1 MESIESLRR
10 KIVTA
15 GELGSVVRTMK
26 ALAAVSIHQYQKA
39 VEALTEY
46 NHTIEKGLQIALRG
60 NSEWAVNARPA
71 PRNRLIAVV
80 LGSDQGM
87 CGQFNELIGEYA
99 RKSLEKRN
107 GSAGH
112 HVLLVVGSRI
122 EGLLSDLGLNVRE
135 MFPVPN
141 GVTGIIALV
150 QDLLIKIEEA
160 RSLLDLDQVI
170 VFYNKQVTNTKFTPC
185 QKQLLPVD
193 LEWLNRLK
201 KREWPCRSIPTYTME
216 WDRVFSAL
224 IWQYLFVSIYRAVAE
239 SMASENAGRLASME
253 RAEKNIQER
262 IEELNL
268 KYNQCR
274 QLSITEEL
282 LDIVAGYEAITSKS
296 KKSNECLL

>member
-1 MESIESLRR
+1 
-10 KIVTA
+10 
-15 GELGSVVRTMK
+15 MK
-26 ALAAVSIHQYQKA
+26 ARL
-39 VEALTEY
+39 
-46 NHTIEKGLQIALRG
+46 
-60 NSEWAVNARPA
+60 A

-107 GSAGH
+107 GSKVH
-112 HVLLVVGSRI
+112 HEVLVVGGRI
-122 EGLLSDLGLNVRE
+122 GGLLSDMGMNVRE

-141 GVTGIIALV
+141 GVAGIIALV
-150 QDLLIKIEEA
+150 QDLLIKIEEV
-160 RSLLDLDQVI
+160 RSLLDLDQVMI
-170 VFYNKQVTNTKFTPC
+170 FYNKQVSNTRFTPS
-185 QKQLLPVD
+185 QEQLFPVD
-193 LEWLNRLK
+193 LEWLSRLK
-201 KREWPCRSIPTYTME
+201 EREWPYRSIPTYTME

-224 IWQYLFVSIYRAVAE
+224 IRQHLFVSIYRAVAE

-296 KKSNECLL
+296 KRSNFIKIQD

>member
-26 ALAAVSIHQYQKA
+26 TLAAVSIHQYQKA

-46 NHTIEKGLQIALRG
+46 NHTIETGLQIALRG

-71 PRNRLIAVV
+71 PRNRLITVV

-107 GSAGH
+107 GSEDH
-112 HVLLVVGSRI
+112 HVMLVVGSRI
-122 EGLLSDLGLNVRE
+122 AGLLSDMGMNVRE

-160 RSLLDLDQVI
+160 RSLLDLDQVV
-170 VFYNKQVTNTKFTPC
+170 VFYNKQVANTKFTPSE
-185 QKQLLPVD
+185 KQLLPID

-239 SMASENAGRLASME
+239 SMASENSGRLASME

-282 LDIVAGYEAITSKS
+282 LDIVAGYEAISSMPRKRDQ
-296 KKSNECLL
+296 

>member
-46 NHTIEKGLQIALRG
+46 NHTIETGLQIALRG
-60 NSEWAVNARPA
+60 NSEWAVKARPA

-107 GSAGH
+107 GSEDH
-112 HVLLVVGSRI
+112 HEMLVVGGRI
-122 EGLLSDLGLNVRE
+122 AGLLSDMGMNVRE

-170 VFYNKQVTNTKFTPC
+170 VFYNKQVSNTKFTPSEE
-185 QKQLLPVD
+185 QLLPVD

-201 KREWPCRSIPTYTME
+201 KREWPSRSIPTYTME

-224 IWQYLFVSIYRAVAE
+224 ILQYLF
-239 SMASENAGRLASME
+239 
-253 RAEKNIQER
+253 
-262 IEELNL
+262 
-268 KYNQCR
+268 
-274 QLSITEEL
+274 
-282 LDIVAGYEAITSKS
+282 
-296 KKSNECLL
+296 

>member
-1 MESIESLRR
+1 M
-10 KIVTA
+10 
-15 GELGSVVRTMK
+15 
-26 ALAAVSIHQYQKA
+26 
-39 VEALTEY
+39 
-46 NHTIEKGLQIALRG
+46 
-60 NSEWAVNARPA
+60 NARPA

-107 GSAGH
+107 GSEDH
-112 HVLLVVGSRI
+112 HVMLVVGSRI
-122 EGLLSDLGLNVRE
+122 AGLLSDMGMNVRE

-150 QDLLIKIEEA
+150 QDLLIEIEEA
-160 RSLLDLDQVI
+160 RSLLDLDQVV
-170 VFYNKQVTNTKFTPC
+170 VFYNKQVTNTKFTPTE
-185 QKQLLPVD
+185 KQLLPVD

-282 LDIVAGYEAITSKS
+282 LDIVSGYEAIKS
-296 KKSNECLL
+296 QTKYY

>member
-46 NHTIEKGLQIALRG
+46 NHTIETGLQIALRG

-107 GSAGH
+107 GSEDH
-112 HVLLVVGSRI
+112 HVMLVVGSRI
-122 EGLLSDLGLNVRE
+122 AGLLSDMGMNVRE

-160 RSLLDLDQVI
+160 RSLLDLDQVV
-170 VFYNKQVTNTKFTPC
+170 VFYNKQVANTKFTPSE
-185 QKQLLPVD
+185 KQLLPID

-239 SMASENAGRLASME
+239 SMASENSGRLASME

-282 LDIVAGYEAITSKS
+282 LDIVACYEAISSMPRKRDQ
-296 KKSNECLL
+296 

>member
-26 ALAAVSIHQYQKA
+26 TLAAVSIHQYQKA

-46 NHTIEKGLQIALRG
+46 NHTIETGLQIALRG

-107 GSAGH
+107 GSEDH
-112 HVLLVVGSRI
+112 HVMLVVGSRI
-122 EGLLSDLGLNVRE
+122 AGLLSDMGMNVRE

-160 RSLLDLDQVI
+160 RSLLDLDQVV
-170 VFYNKQVTNTKFTPC
+170 VFYNKQVANTKFTPSE
-185 QKQLLPVD
+185 KQLLPID

-201 KREWPCRSIPTYTME
+201 KREWSCRSIPTYTME

-239 SMASENAGRLASME
+239 SMASENSGRLASME

-282 LDIVAGYEAITSKS
+282 LDIVAGYEAISSMPRKRDQ
-296 KKSNECLL
+296 

>member
-46 NHTIEKGLQIALRG
+46 NHTIETGLQIALRG

-107 GSAGH
+107 GSEDH
-112 HVLLVVGSRI
+112 HVMLVVGSRI
-122 EGLLSDLGLNVRE
+122 AGLLSDMGMNVRE

-150 QDLLIKIEEA
+150 QDLLIEIEEA
-160 RSLLDLDQVI
+160 RSLLDLDQVV
-170 VFYNKQVTNTKFTPC
+170 VFYNKQVTNTKFTPTE
-185 QKQLLPVD
+185 KQLLPVD

-282 LDIVAGYEAITSKS
+282 LDIVAGYEALTS
-296 KKSNECLL
+296 

>member
-26 ALAAVSIHQYQKA
+26 TLAAVSIHQYQKA

-46 NHTIEKGLQIALRG
+46 NHTIETGLQIALRG

-107 GSAGH
+107 GSEDH
-112 HVLLVVGSRI
+112 HVILVVGSRI
-122 EGLLSDLGLNVRE
+122 AALLSDMGMNVRE

-160 RSLLDLDQVI
+160 RSLLDLDQVL
-170 VFYNKQVTNTKFTPC
+170 VFYNKQVTNTKFTPSEE
-185 QKQLLPVD
+185 QLLPVD

-262 IEELNL
+262 IEELHL

-282 LDIVAGYEAITSKS
+282 LDIVAGYEAITSTPRKRDQ
-296 KKSNECLL
+296 

>member
-1 MESIESLRR
+1 M
-10 KIVTA
+10 
-15 GELGSVVRTMK
+15 
-26 ALAAVSIHQYQKA
+26 
-39 VEALTEY
+39 
-46 NHTIEKGLQIALRG
+46 
-60 NSEWAVNARPA
+60 
-71 PRNRLIAVV
+71 
-80 LGSDQGM
+80 
-87 CGQFNELIGEYA
+87 
-99 RKSLEKRN
+99 
-107 GSAGH
+107 
-112 HVLLVVGSRI
+112 LVVGGRI
-122 EGLLSDLGLNVRE
+122 AGLLSDMGMNVRE

-170 VFYNKQVTNTKFTPC
+170 VFYNKQVSNTKFTPSEE
-185 QKQLLPVD
+185 QLLPVD

-282 LDIVAGYEAITSKS
+282 LDIVAGYEALTS
-296 KKSNECLL
+296 

>member
-46 NHTIEKGLQIALRG
+46 NHTIETGLQIALRG
-60 NSEWAVNARPA
+60 NSEWAVKARPA

-107 GSAGH
+107 GSEDH
-112 HVLLVVGSRI
+112 HEMLVVGGRI
-122 EGLLSDLGLNVRE
+122 AGLLSDMGMNVRE

-170 VFYNKQVTNTKFTPC
+170 VFYNKQVSNTKFTPSEE
-185 QKQLLPVD
+185 QLLPVD

-201 KREWPCRSIPTYTME
+201 KREWPSRSIPTYTME

-224 IWQYLFVSIYRAVAE
+224 ILQYLFVSIYRAVAE

-262 IEELNL
+262 IEELIL

-282 LDIVAGYEAITSKS
+282 LDIVAGYEALTS
-296 KKSNECLL
+296 

>member
-46 NHTIEKGLQIALRG
+46 NHTIETGLQIALRG
-60 NSEWAVNARPA
+60 NSEWAVKARPA

-107 GSAGH
+107 GSEDH
-112 HVLLVVGSRI
+112 HEMLVVGGRI
-122 EGLLSDLGLNVRE
+122 AGLLSDMGMNVRE

-170 VFYNKQVTNTKFTPC
+170 VFYNKQVSNTKFTPSEE
-185 QKQLLPVD
+185 QLLPVD

-296 KKSNECLL
+296 NIKN

>member
-1 MESIESLRR
+1 MENIESLRR

-46 NHTIEKGLQIALRG
+46 NHTIETGLQIALRG
-60 NSEWAVNARPA
+60 NSEWAVKARPA

-107 GSAGH
+107 GSEDH
-112 HVLLVVGSRI
+112 HEMLVVGGRI
-122 EGLLSDLGLNVRE
+122 AGLLSDMGMNVRE

-170 VFYNKQVTNTKFTPC
+170 VFYNKQVSNTKFTPSEE
-185 QKQLLPVD
+185 QLLPVD

-282 LDIVAGYEAITSKS
+282 LDIVAGYEALTS
-296 KKSNECLL
+296 

>member
-26 ALAAVSIHQYQKA
+26 TLAAVSIHQYQKA

-46 NHTIEKGLQIALRG
+46 NHTIETGLQIALRG

-71 PRNRLIAVV
+71 PRNRLITVV

-107 GSAGH
+107 GSEDH
-112 HVLLVVGSRI
+112 HVMLVVGSRI
-122 EGLLSDLGLNVRE
+122 AGLLSDMGMNVRE

-160 RSLLDLDQVI
+160 RSLLDLDQVV
-170 VFYNKQVTNTKFTPC
+170 VFYNKQVANTKFTPSE
-185 QKQLLPVD
+185 KQLLPID

-201 KREWPCRSIPTYTME
+201 KREWSCRSIPTYTME

-239 SMASENAGRLASME
+239 SMASENSGRLASME

-282 LDIVAGYEAITSKS
+282 LDIVAGYEAISSMPRKRDQ
-296 KKSNECLL
+296 

>member
-46 NHTIEKGLQIALRG
+46 NHTIETGLQIALRG
-60 NSEWAVNARPA
+60 NSERAVKAKPA

-107 GSAGH
+107 GSEDH
-112 HVLLVVGSRI
+112 HVMLVVGSRI
-122 EGLLSDLGLNVRE
+122 AGLLSDMGMNVRE

-160 RSLLDLDQVI
+160 RSLLDLDQVV
-170 VFYNKQVTNTKFTPC
+170 VFYNKQVTNTKFTPSE
-185 QKQLLPVD
+185 KQLLPVD
-193 LEWLNRLK
+193 LEWLNKLK
-201 KREWPCRSIPTYTME
+201 KRKWPCRSIPTYTME

>member
-46 NHTIEKGLQIALRG
+46 NHTIETGLQIALRG
-60 NSEWAVNARPA
+60 NSELAVNARPA

-107 GSAGH
+107 GSEDH
-112 HVLLVVGSRI
+112 HVMLVVGSRI
-122 EGLLSDLGLNVRE
+122 AGLLSDMGMNVRE

-160 RSLLDLDQVI
+160 RSLLDLDQVL
-170 VFYNKQVTNTKFTPC
+170 VFYNKQVTNTKFTPSEE
-185 QKQLLPVD
+185 QLLPVD

-282 LDIVAGYEAITSKS
+282 LDIVAGYEAITSTPRKRDQ
-296 KKSNECLL
+296 

>member
-46 NHTIEKGLQIALRG
+46 NHTIETGLQIALRG

-71 PRNRLIAVV
+71 PRNRLITVV

-107 GSAGH
+107 GSEDH
-112 HVLLVVGSRI
+112 HVMLVVGSRI
-122 EGLLSDLGLNVRE
+122 AGLLSDMGMNVRE

-160 RSLLDLDQVI
+160 RSLLDLDQVV
-170 VFYNKQVTNTKFTPC
+170 VFYNKQVANTKFTPSE
-185 QKQLLPVD
+185 KQLLPID

-239 SMASENAGRLASME
+239 SMASENSGRLASME

-282 LDIVAGYEAITSKS
+282 LDIVAGYEAISSMPRKRDQ
-296 KKSNECLL
+296 

>member
-46 NHTIEKGLQIALRG
+46 NHTIETGLQIALRG

-87 CGQFNELIGEYA
+87 CGQFNELIGEYV

-107 GSAGH
+107 GSEDH
-112 HVLLVVGSRI
+112 HVMLVVGSRI
-122 EGLLSDLGLNVRE
+122 AGLFSDTGMNVRE

-160 RSLLDLDQVI
+160 RSLLDLDQVV
-170 VFYNKQVTNTKFTPC
+170 VFYNKQVTNTKFTPSE
-185 QKQLLPVD
+185 KQLLPID
-193 LEWLNRLK
+193 LQWLNRLK

-282 LDIVAGYEAITSKS
+282 LDIVSGYEAIKS
-296 KKSNECLL
+296 QTKYY

>member
-46 NHTIEKGLQIALRG
+46 NHTIETGLQIALRG
-60 NSEWAVNARPA
+60 NSEWAVKARPA

-107 GSAGH
+107 GSEDH
-112 HVLLVVGSRI
+112 HEMLVVGGRI
-122 EGLLSDLGLNVRE
+122 AGLLSDMGMNVRE

-160 RSLLDLDQVI
+160 RSLFDLDQVI
-170 VFYNKQVTNTKFTPC
+170 VFYNKQVSNTKFTPSEE
-185 QKQLLPVD
+185 QLLPVD

-253 RAEKNIQER
+253 RTEKNIQER

-282 LDIVAGYEAITSKS
+282 LDIVSGYEAIKS
-296 KKSNECLL
+296 QTKYY

>member
-46 NHTIEKGLQIALRG
+46 NHTIETGLQIALRG

-107 GSAGH
+107 GPEDH
-112 HVLLVVGSRI
+112 HVMLVVGSRTA
-122 EGLLSDLGLNVRE
+122 GLLSDMGMNVRE

-150 QDLLIKIEEA
+150 QDLLIKIEET
-160 RSLLDLDQVI
+160 RSLLDLDQVV

-185 QKQLLPVD
+185 EKQLLPVD

>member
-26 ALAAVSIHQYQKA
+26 TLAAVSIHQYQKA

-46 NHTIEKGLQIALRG
+46 NHTIETGLQIALRG

-107 GSAGH
+107 GSEDH
-112 HVLLVVGSRI
+112 HVILVVGSRI
-122 EGLLSDLGLNVRE
+122 AALLSDMGMNVRE

-160 RSLLDLDQVI
+160 RSLLDLDQVL
-170 VFYNKQVTNTKFTPC
+170 VFYNKQVTNTKFTPSEE
-185 QKQLLPVD
+185 QLLPVD

-282 LDIVAGYEAITSKS
+282 LDIVAGYEAITSTPRKRDQ
-296 KKSNECLL
+296 

>member
-46 NHTIEKGLQIALRG
+46 NHTIETGLQIALRG
-60 NSEWAVNARPA
+60 NSEWAVKARPA

-107 GSAGH
+107 GSEDH
-112 HVLLVVGSRI
+112 HEMLVVGGRI
-122 EGLLSDLGLNVRE
+122 AGLLSDMGMNVRE
-135 MFPVPN
+135 MSPVPN

-170 VFYNKQVTNTKFTPC
+170 VFYNKQVSNTKFTPSEE
-185 QKQLLPVD
+185 QLLPVD

-282 LDIVAGYEAITSKS
+282 LDIVAGYEALTS
-296 KKSNECLL
+296 